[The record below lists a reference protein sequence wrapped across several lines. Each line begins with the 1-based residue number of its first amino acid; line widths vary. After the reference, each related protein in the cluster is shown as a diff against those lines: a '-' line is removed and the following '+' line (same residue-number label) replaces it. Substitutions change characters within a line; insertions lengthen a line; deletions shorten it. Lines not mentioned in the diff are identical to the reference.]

1 MCELEPTDFESVRPL
16 FEPLRF
22 HLASAAVLDG
32 NSPGR
37 VFVDDAARPRSA
49 FMLSPEGCYLAGDPD
64 DRTFNRAL
72 NQGIVER
79 RELGDEVRVICLVL
93 HPESWRRRLPT
104 ILDPREPM
112 EERRRHYVCRDL
124 AFDWEA
130 SLPEGYAVRRIDR
143 SLLGDPDL
151 TVPEHVTGWMANNWG
166 SVERFLEDGFGFA
179 TVRGSE
185 VTSWSLA
192 DCVSGEGCEI
202 GIRTA
207 PDHRRRGLGG
217 AAAAAAVDDA
227 LAHGFA
233 MVGWHC
239 PEENVGS
246 IRTAEKVGFRL
257 EREYAAYYVR
267 LDR

>member
-1 MCELEPTDFESVRPL
+1 
-16 FEPLRF
+16 
-22 HLASAAVLDG
+22 
-32 NSPGR
+32 
-37 VFVDDAARPRSA
+37 
-49 FMLSPEGCYLAGDPD
+49 
-64 DRTFNRAL
+64 
-72 NQGIVER
+72 
-79 RELGDEVRVICLVL
+79 
-93 HPESWRRRLPT
+93 
-104 ILDPREPM
+104 
-112 EERRRHYVCRDL
+112 
-124 AFDWEA
+124 
-130 SLPEGYAVRRIDR
+130 
-143 SLLGDPDL
+143 
-151 TVPEHVTGWMANNWG
+151 
-166 SVERFLEDGFGFA
+166 
-179 TVRGSE
+179 
-185 VTSWSLA
+185 
-192 DCVSGEGCEI
+192 VSGEGCEI